1 MTEQSKV
8 RLCSMTPPERLPVL
22 PKWRL
27 ETITGTFLLVEARTE
42 AMARDGFPPASI
54 VSCERIE

>member
-1 MTEQSKV
+1 MTESKV
-8 RLCSMTPPERLPVL
+8 RLCSMTPPERLPPL

-27 ETITGTFLLVEARTE
+27 ETITGTFLLVEARNE

-54 VSCERIE
+54 KSVEQIT